1 MKSKKHILKIS
12 ALSFEI
18 YPSLKHPKNFFDIF
32 GVSFGVNSDNKL
44 CRKKRSITCVVIKEE
59 EMSIRQKVLFK
70 IKGVELEKIDSPKKV
85 SSYFGVNT
93 FSMETMRKHISRPT
107 FEAFKAWMSEGK
119 TISLGQANEIADAMK
134 EWAIAKGATY
144 YTHWF
149 QPMTGL
155 TAEKHDSFISI
166 VAPGKV
172 IEKFSGN
179 KLIQG
184 EPDASSFPSGG
195 IRATFEARGYTAWDP
210 SSPAFIIESTLGKTL
225 CIPTIFISYH
235 GSALDKKLPLLRSDE
250 ALNKSAVSL
259 LKLFG
264 HKDVKKVFS
273 TCGPEQEYFLI
284 DKNYYNLR
292 QDLVMAGR
300 TLVGAPSPKGQQLE
314 DQYFGTIKERVVNFM
329 FEAAEEAYKLGIP
342 VMTRHNEVAPHQYE
356 FAPIFE
362 ESNIACD
369 HNQLLME
376 LMKKVALRHNLVCL
390 LHEKPFAGI
399 NGSGKHLNWS
409 LADDKGNNLLNPGE
423 TPEDNLQF
431 LAVLAGVLRAV
442 YLHADLLRASVALA
456 GNEHRL
462 GANEAPPAIISVFLG
477 DQLSAILDMLEKG
490 SKSKVSKRDI
500 IDLGIARLPKFNKD
514 MTDRN
519 RTSPFAFTGAKFEF
533 RAVGSS
539 QNIATP
545 ITVVNTII
553 AESLD
558 YVADEIKKAVST
570 GKDFNSGV
578 LKVISSIIKDTKK
591 IRFEGNNYSEEWL
604 KEAKKRG
611 LPNVAATYEAL
622 EALTEEKNIALFEKY
637 KVLSKEELIA
647 RYHIWVHM
655 YNLTLEIEANT
666 LKEMVNASVVP
677 AGYEY
682 EKLLAATLH
691 ELVGLKKSAG
701 LKIDAAVLKDK
712 KEHLSEVVTKIYY
725 VRRNVNEMDKLLEKA
740 KKFSDEKRA
749 ELYFKEL
756 KPVMEHIRK
765 HVDQLECVVSDDAWD
780 LPKYREML
788 FIK

>member
-1 MKSKKHILKIS
+1 
-12 ALSFEI
+12 
-18 YPSLKHPKNFFDIF
+18 
-32 GVSFGVNSDNKL
+32 
-44 CRKKRSITCVVIKEE
+44 
-59 EMSIRQKVLFK
+59 MSIRQEVLFK
-70 IKGVELEKIDSPKKV
+70 IRNTEFDKVDKPQKV
-85 SSYFGVNT
+85 SAYFGENT
-93 FSMETMRKHISRPT
+93 FGTQTMRRHISKAT

-119 TISLGQANEIADAMK
+119 TISLEQANEIADAMK
-134 EWAIAKGATY
+134 EWAISKGATY

-155 TAEKHDSFISI
+155 TAEKHDSFISF
-166 VAPGKV
+166 AGPGKV

-210 SSPAFIIESTLGKTL
+210 SSPAFIIESKLGKTL

-235 GSALDKKLPLLRSDE
+235 GEALDKKLPLLRSDE
-250 ALNKSAVSL
+250 ALNRAAVGL

-300 TLVGAPSPKGQQLE
+300 TLVGAASPKGQQLE

-329 FEAAEEAYKLGIP
+329 FEVAQEAYKLGIP
-342 VMTRHNEVAPHQYE
+342 VVTRHNEVAPHQYE

-362 ESNIACD
+362 ESNLAAD

-409 LADDKGNNLLNPGE
+409 LADNNGNNLLNPGE

-431 LAVLAGVLRAV
+431 LTVLVAVLRAV
-442 YLHADLLRASVALA
+442 YLHGDILRASVAMA

-477 DQLSAILDMLEKG
+477 EQLTQVLDMLEKG
-490 SKSKVSKRDI
+490 VKAKVSKRDI
-500 IDLGIARLPKFNKD
+500 IDLGIARLPRFNKD
-514 MTDRN
+514 TTDRN

-539 QNIATP
+539 QNISTP
-545 ITVVNTII
+545 IAVINTII

-558 YVADEIKKAVST
+558 YVAAEIKKAT
-570 GKDFNSGV
+570 CAGKEFNSAV
-578 LKVISSIIKDTKK
+578 LKVVSQIVKDTKD
-591 IRFEGNNYSEEWL
+591 IRFEGNNYAEEWV

-622 EALTEEKNIALFEKY
+622 EALTEKENVALFEKY
-637 KVLSKEELIA
+637 KVFSREELAA
-647 RYHIWVHM
+647 RYHIWIHM

-666 LKEMVNASVVP
+666 LKEMVNASIVP

-682 EKLLAATLH
+682 EKLLASAL
-691 ELVGLKKSAG
+691 EKLAG
-701 LKIDAAVLKDK
+701 LEKGAGVKFDPKAIQDK
-712 KEHLSEVVTKIYY
+712 KGHLSDVVSKIYY
-725 VRRNVNEMDKLLEKA
+725 VRRNTAELEKLLEKA
-740 KKFSDEKRA
+740 AKVSDEKRA
-749 ELYFKEL
+749 KIYFEELRPL
-756 KPVMEHIRK
+756 MEHIRR
-765 HVDQLECVVSDDAWD
+765 HADALECVVPDDTWD

>member
-1 MKSKKHILKIS
+1 MELDKIS
-12 ALSFEI
+12 A
-18 YPSLKHPKNFFDIF
+18 
-32 GVSFGVNSDNKL
+32 
-44 CRKKRSITCVVIKEE
+44 
-59 EMSIRQKVLFK
+59 
-70 IKGVELEKIDSPKKV
+70 PKKV
-85 SSYFGVNT
+85 SSYFGENT
-93 FSMETMRKHISRPT
+93 FSIETMQKHLSKET
-107 FEAFKAWMSEGK
+107 FEAFKTWMAEGK
-119 TISLGQANEIADAMK
+119 TISMEQANEIANAMK

-166 VAPGKV
+166 AAPGKV

-235 GSALDKKLPLLRSDE
+235 GEALDKKLPLLRSDE
-250 ALNKSAVSL
+250 ALNKAALGL

-292 QDLVMAGR
+292 QDLVMTGR

-314 DQYFGTIKERVVNFM
+314 DQYFGTIKERVINFM
-329 FEAAEEAYKLGIP
+329 FEVAEEAYKLGIP

-362 ESNIACD
+362 ESNIAAD

-376 LMKKVALRHNLVCL
+376 LMKKIALRHGMVCL

-409 LADDKGNNLLNPGE
+409 LADDRGDNLLNPGQ

-431 LAVLAGVLRAV
+431 LAVLAAVLRAV
-442 YLHADLLRASVALA
+442 YLHSDLLRASVAMA

-477 DQLSAILDMLEKG
+477 AQLTEILNMIEKG
-490 SKSKVSKRDI
+490 VKSKVSKSDI
-500 IDLGIARLPKFNKD
+500 IDLGLGRLPKFNKD
-514 MTDRN
+514 TTDRN

-539 QNIATP
+539 QNISTP
-545 ITVVNTII
+545 IAIINTII

-558 YVADEIKKAVST
+558 YVAEKIKKTSA
-570 GKDFNSGV
+570 GKDFNTAV
-578 LKVISSIIKDTKK
+578 LKVIAEIVKETKD
-591 IRFEGNNYSEEWL
+591 IRFEGNNYAEEWV
-604 KEAKKRG
+604 KEAKKRS

-622 EALTEEKNIALFEKY
+622 EALTKEKNISLFEKY
-637 KVLSKEELIA
+637 KVFSKEELIA
-647 RYHIWVHM
+647 RYHIWIHM

-677 AGYEY
+677 AGYKY
-682 EKLLAATLH
+682 EKLLAGTLH
-691 ELVGLKKSAG
+691 ELVNLKKTAG
-701 LKIDAAVLKDK
+701 LSLDAAALKDK
-712 KEHLSEVVTKIYY
+712 KEHLSEIVSKIFY
-725 VRRNVNEMDKLLEKA
+725 VRRNTLEMDKLLDKAHKAGGEKC
-740 KKFSDEKRA
+740 A
-749 ELYFKEL
+749 EIYFKEL
-756 KPVMEHIRK
+756 KPLMDHIRK

>member
-1 MKSKKHILKIS
+1 MSVRQEALFRIKSV
-12 ALSFEI
+12 
-18 YPSLKHPKNFFDIF
+18 DI
-32 GVSFGVNSDNKL
+32 
-44 CRKKRSITCVVIKEE
+44 T
-59 EMSIRQKVLFK
+59 KVDK
-70 IKGVELEKIDSPKKV
+70 PRNAST
-85 SSYFGVNT
+85 YFGENT
-93 FSMETMRKHISRPT
+93 FTIEKMQEHVSKATLD
-107 FEAFKAWMSEGK
+107 AFKRWMNEGV
-119 TISLGQANEIADAMK
+119 TISIEQANEIADAMK
-134 EWAIAKGATY
+134 KWAMAKGATY

-166 VAPGKV
+166 TGPGKV
-172 IEKFSGN
+172 VEKFSGS

-210 SSPAFIIESTLGKTL
+210 SSPAFIIDSTLGKTL

-235 GSALDKKLPLLRSDE
+235 GEALDKKLPLLRSDE
-250 ALNKSAVSL
+250 ALNKAAVNL

-292 QDLVMAGR
+292 QDLLMTGR

-329 FEAAEEAYKLGIP
+329 FEVAEEAYKLGIP
-342 VMTRHNEVAPHQYE
+342 IMTRHNEVAPHQYE

-362 ESNIACD
+362 ESNIAAD

-376 LMKKVALRHNLVCL
+376 LMKKIALRHNLVCL

-409 LADDKGNNLLNPGE
+409 LADDKGNNLLNPGD

-431 LAVLAGVLRAV
+431 LAVLAAVLRAV
-442 YLHADLLRASVALA
+442 YKHSDLLRASVAMA

-477 DQLSAILDMLEKG
+477 DQLTSILDTIEKG
-490 SKSKVSKRDI
+490 NKAKVSKSDI
-500 IDLGIARLPKFNKD
+500 IDLGVTRLPKFNKD
-514 MTDRN
+514 STDRN

-539 QNIATP
+539 QNISTP

-558 YVADEIKKAVST
+558 YVAQKIKSAMN
-570 GKDFNSGV
+570 GKDFNTAAM
-578 LKVISSIIKDTKK
+578 KVISEIIKETRD
-591 IRFEGNNYSEEWL
+591 IRFEGNNYSPEWV

-611 LPNVAATYEAL
+611 LPNTASTYESL
-622 EALTEEKNIALFEKY
+622 EALTKKENIELFEKY

-647 RYHIWVHM
+647 RYHIWIHM
-655 YNLTLEIEANT
+655 YDLTLEIEANT
-666 LKEMVNASVVP
+666 LNEMVNASVVP

-682 EKLLAATLH
+682 EKLLA
-691 ELVGLKKSAG
+691 GILKDMTRLQKESK
-701 LKIDAAVLKDK
+701 LKIESAVTADQ
-712 KEHLSEVVTKIYY
+712 KEHLADVALKIYY
-725 VRRNVNEMDKLLEKA
+725 VRHNTKDMMKLLEKA
-740 KKFSDEKRA
+740 QTMNAEKRA
-749 ELYFKEL
+749 KIYFEEL
-756 KPVMEHIRK
+756 KPLMEHIRK
-765 HVDQLECVVSDDAWD
+765 HVDSLECVVSDEHWD

>member
-1 MKSKKHILKIS
+1 
-12 ALSFEI
+12 
-18 YPSLKHPKNFFDIF
+18 
-32 GVSFGVNSDNKL
+32 
-44 CRKKRSITCVVIKEE
+44 
-59 EMSIRQKVLFK
+59 MSVRRRALFK
-70 IKGVELEKIDSPKKV
+70 INNVKLERIDSPKKV
-85 SSYFGVNT
+85 SGYFGDNT
-93 FSMETMRKHISRPT
+93 FSMKTMQKHISKDT
-107 FEAFKAWMSEGK
+107 FAAFKAWMSVGK
-119 TISLGQANEIADAMK
+119 TITLSQANEIAAAMK
-134 EWAIAKGATY
+134 AWAISKGATY

-155 TAEKHDSFISI
+155 TAEKHDSFISFSG
-166 VAPGKV
+166 PGKV

-235 GSALDKKLPLLRSDE
+235 GEALDKKLPLLRSDE
-250 ALNKSAVSL
+250 ALNKAAVNL

-273 TCGPEQEYFLI
+273 TCGAEQEYFLI

-292 QDLVMAGR
+292 QDLVMTGR
-300 TLVGAPSPKGQQLE
+300 TLIGAPSPKGQQLE
-314 DQYFGTIKERVVNFM
+314 DQYFGAIKERVINFM
-329 FEAAEEAYKLGIP
+329 FEVAEEAYKLGIP

-362 ESNIACD
+362 ESNLAAD

-390 LHEKPFAGI
+390 LHEKPFGGI

-409 LADDKGNNLLNPGE
+409 LSDDKGNNLLNPGE
-423 TPEDNLQF
+423 TPEENLQF
-431 LAVLAGVLRAV
+431 LVVLAAVLRAV

-477 DQLSAILDMLEKG
+477 EQLNAILDMLENG
-490 SKSKVSKRDI
+490 TKSKVSKRNI
-500 IDLGIARLPKFNKD
+500 IDLGIARLPRFNKD

-539 QNIATP
+539 QNISTP
-545 ITVVNTII
+545 ITIINTII
-553 AESLD
+553 SESLE
-558 YVADEIKKAVST
+558 YVTSEIKKVKGS
-570 GKDFNSGV
+570 GKDFNSAV
-578 LKVISSIIKDTKK
+578 LKVISAIIKETKD
-591 IRFEGNNYSEEWL
+591 IRFEGNNYSEEWIQ
-604 KEAKKRG
+604 EAEKRG
-611 LPNVAATYEAL
+611 LPNIAATYKAL
-622 EALTEEKNIALFEKY
+622 EAFTEEKNIALFEKY
-637 KVLSKEELIA
+637 KVFSKEELIA
-647 RYHIWVHM
+647 RYHIWIHM
-655 YNLTLEIEANT
+655 YNLVLEIEANT
-666 LKEMVNASVVP
+666 LKEMINASVVP
-677 AGYEY
+677 AGYQY
-682 EKLLAATLH
+682 EKLLVDTLH
-691 ELVGLKKSAG
+691 KLIELENNAG
-701 LKIDAAVLKDK
+701 LKMDQPALEDK
-712 KEHLSEVVTKIYY
+712 KEHLKDVVSKIYY
-725 VRRNVNEMDKLLEKA
+725 VRRNTQEMDKLLMMAQE
-740 KKFSDEKRA
+740 SCDEARA

-756 KPVMEHIRK
+756 KPLMEYIRK
-765 HVDQLECVVSDDAWD
+765 HAGQRERVVSDDTWD

>member
-1 MKSKKHILKIS
+1 MGVRQEV
-12 ALSFEI
+12 LSMV
-18 YPSLKHPKNFFDIF
+18 KN
-32 GVSFGVNSDNKL
+32 
-44 CRKKRSITCVVIKEE
+44 
-59 EMSIRQKVLFK
+59 
-70 IKGVELEKIDSPKKV
+70 VELEKADSSKKV
-85 SSYFGVNT
+85 SSYFGENT
-93 FSMETMRKHISRPT
+93 FKLETMQKHISKST
-107 FEAFKAWMSEGK
+107 FEAFKLWMSEGK
-119 TISLGQANEIADAMK
+119 TITLSQANEIADAMK
-134 EWAIAKGATY
+134 NWAIAKGATY

-155 TAEKHDSFISI
+155 TAEKHDSFINI
-166 VAPGKV
+166 TGPGKV

-235 GSALDKKLPLLRSDE
+235 GAALDKKLPLIRSDE
-250 ALNKSAVSL
+250 ALNKAAVGL

-284 DKNYYNLR
+284 DRNYYNLR
-292 QDLVMAGR
+292 QDLIMSGR
-300 TLVGAPSPKGQQLE
+300 TLIGAASSKGQQLE
-314 DQYFGTIKERVVNFM
+314 DQYFGAIKERVINFM
-329 FEAAEEAYKLGIP
+329 FEVAEEAYKLGIP
-342 VMTRHNEVAPHQYE
+342 LMTRHNEVAPHQYE

-362 ESNIACD
+362 ESNLAAD

-409 LADDKGNNLLNPGE
+409 LADNKGNNLLNPGE

-431 LAVLAGVLRAV
+431 LAVLVAVLRAV
-442 YLHADLLRASVALA
+442 YTHADLLRASVALA

-477 DQLSAILDMLEKG
+477 EQLTRVLDMLEKG
-490 SKSKVSKRDI
+490 AKAKVSKRDI

-514 MTDRN
+514 STDRN

-539 QNIATP
+539 QNISTSIAV
-545 ITVVNTII
+545 INTII

-558 YVADEIKKAVST
+558 YVSTEIKKVTST
-570 GKDFNSGV
+570 GKDFNSAA
-578 LKVISSIIKDTKK
+578 LKVISAIIKETKD
-591 IRFEGNNYSEEWL
+591 IRFEGNNYSQEWL
-604 KEAKKRG
+604 REARKRG
-611 LPNVAATYEAL
+611 LANVASTYKAL
-622 EALTEEKNIALFEKY
+622 EALTENRNIALFEKY
-637 KVLSKEELIA
+637 KVLSKEELLA
-647 RYHIWVHM
+647 RYHIWIHM

-666 LKEMVNASVVP
+666 LNEMVNASVVP
-677 AGYEY
+677 AGYKY
-682 EKLLAATLH
+682 EELLARTLN
-691 ELVGLKKSAG
+691 ELVVLKKAAG
-701 LKIDAAVLKDK
+701 LKVNPAALEDK
-712 KEHLSEVVTKIYY
+712 REHLSDIISKIYY
-725 VRRNVNEMDKLLEKA
+725 VRRNTAEMVNLLEKA
-740 KKFSDEKRA
+740 KKVSDEKRA
-749 ELYFKEL
+749 ELYFEEL
-756 KPVMEHIRK
+756 KPLMEHIRR
-765 HVDQLECVVSDDAWD
+765 HVDALECVVPDDTWD

>member
-1 MKSKKHILKIS
+1 
-12 ALSFEI
+12 
-18 YPSLKHPKNFFDIF
+18 
-32 GVSFGVNSDNKL
+32 
-44 CRKKRSITCVVIKEE
+44 
-59 EMSIRQKVLFK
+59 MSIRQEVLFK
-70 IKGVELEKIDSPKKV
+70 IKSVELDKINSPKKV
-85 SSYFGVNT
+85 SSYFGENT
-93 FSMETMRKHISRPT
+93 FSTDTMRKHISKTT

-119 TISLGQANEIADAMK
+119 TITLAQANEIADALK
-134 EWAIAKGATY
+134 DWAITKGATY

-166 VAPGKV
+166 VGPGKV
-172 IEKFSGN
+172 IEKLSGN

-210 SSPAFIIESTLGKTL
+210 SSPAFIIESALGKTL

-235 GSALDKKLPLLRSDE
+235 GEALDKKLPLLRSDE
-250 ALNKSAVSL
+250 VLNKAAVGL

-292 QDLVMAGR
+292 QDLIMTGR
-300 TLVGAPSPKGQQLE
+300 TLTGAPSPKGQQLE

-329 FEAAEEAYKLGIP
+329 FEVAEEAYKLGIP
-342 VMTRHNEVAPHQYE
+342 LMTRHNEVAPHQYE

-362 ESNIACD
+362 ESNIAAD

-376 LMKKVALRHNLVCL
+376 TMKKVALRHGMVCL

-409 LADDKGNNLLNPGE
+409 LADDKGDNLLNPGE
-423 TPEDNLQF
+423 TPEGNLQF
-431 LAVLAGVLRAV
+431 LAILAAVLRAV
-442 YLHADLLRASVALA
+442 YLHSDLLRASVAMA

-477 DQLSAILDMLEKG
+477 EQLTKVLDMLESGVKA
-490 SKSKVSKRDI
+490 KVSKRDI

-514 MTDRN
+514 ATDRN
-519 RTSPFAFTGAKFEF
+519 RTSPFAFTGTKFEF

-539 QNIATP
+539 QNISTP
-545 ITVVNTII
+545 IAVINTII

-558 YVADEIKKAVST
+558 YLSSEIKKVTST
-570 GKDFNSGV
+570 GKDFNSAV
-578 LKVISSIIKDTKK
+578 LKVISLVIKETKD
-591 IRFEGNNYSEEWL
+591 IRFEGNNYDAEWL

-611 LPNVAATYEAL
+611 LPNVAATYAAL
-622 EALTEEKNIALFEKY
+622 KALIKEKNIQLFEKY
-637 KVLSKEELIA
+637 KVFSKEELIA
-647 RYHIWVHM
+647 RYHIWIHM

-666 LKEMVNASVVP
+666 LNEMVNASVVP
-677 AGYEY
+677 AGYKY
-682 EKLLAATLH
+682 EKLLARTLD
-691 ELVGLKKSAG
+691 EIIRLKKTAG
-701 LKIDAAVLKDK
+701 LSVDPLALKDK
-712 KEHLSEVVTKIYY
+712 KEHLSEIINKIYY
-725 VRRNVNEMDKLLEKA
+725 VRHNTAEMVKLLEKA
-740 KKFSDEKRA
+740 KKVNNEKRA
-749 ELYFKEL
+749 RIYFHDL
-756 KPVMEHIRK
+756 RPLMEHIRK

>member
-1 MKSKKHILKIS
+1 
-12 ALSFEI
+12 
-18 YPSLKHPKNFFDIF
+18 
-32 GVSFGVNSDNKL
+32 
-44 CRKKRSITCVVIKEE
+44 
-59 EMSIRQKVLFK
+59 MSIRQEVLFK
-70 IKGVELEKIDSPKKV
+70 IKSAGLDKISSPKKV
-85 SSYFGVNT
+85 SSYFGENT
-93 FSMETMRKHISRPT
+93 FGPQTMRRHISKPA
-107 FEAFKAWMSEGK
+107 FAAFKNWMDEGK
-119 TISLGQANEIADAMK
+119 IISLEQANEIADAMK
-134 EWAIAKGATY
+134 EWAISKGATY

-155 TAEKHDSFISI
+155 TAEKHDSFISFTGM
-166 VAPGKV
+166 GKV
-172 IEKFSGN
+172 IEKFSGS

-235 GSALDKKLPLLRSDE
+235 GAALDKKLPLLRSDE
-250 ALNKSAVSL
+250 ALSKAAIGL

-264 HKDVKKVFS
+264 HKNVKKVFS

-292 QDLVMAGR
+292 QDLVMTGR
-300 TLVGAPSPKGQQLE
+300 TLIGAPSPKGQQLE
-314 DQYFGTIKERVVNFM
+314 DQYFGTIKERVINFM
-329 FEAAEEAYKLGIP
+329 FEVAQEAYKLGIP
-342 VMTRHNEVAPHQYE
+342 LMTRHNEVAPHQYE
-356 FAPIFE
+356 FAPVFE
-362 ESNIACD
+362 ESNIAAD

-376 LMKKVALRHNLVCL
+376 LMKKIALRHNLVCL

-399 NGSGKHLNWS
+399 NGSGKHVNWS
-409 LADDKGNNLLNPGE
+409 LSDDQGNNLLNPGE

-431 LAVLAGVLRAV
+431 LVFLVAVLRAV

-462 GANEAPPAIISVFLG
+462 GANEAPPAIMSVFLG
-477 DQLSAILDMLEKG
+477 EQLNTILNMLEHG
-490 SKSKVSKRDI
+490 AKSKVSKRDI
-500 IDLGIARLPKFNKD
+500 VDLGIGRLPRFNRD

-519 RTSPFAFTGAKFEF
+519 RTSPFAFTGSKFEF

-539 QNIATP
+539 QNISTP
-545 ITVVNTII
+545 ITIVNTII

-558 YVADEIKKAVST
+558 YVTNAIKTVKGT
-570 GKDFNSGV
+570 GKDFNSEV
-578 LKVISSIIKDTKK
+578 LRVISAIVKETKN
-591 IRFEGNNYSEEWL
+591 IRFEGNNYADEWVE
-604 KEAKKRG
+604 EAKKRG
-611 LPNVAATYEAL
+611 LMNAASTYAAL
-622 EALTEEKNIALFEKY
+622 EALTKEKNIVLFEKY
-637 KVLSKEELIA
+637 KVFSKEELVA
-647 RYHIWVHM
+647 RYHIWIHM

-677 AGYEY
+677 AGYKY
-682 EKLLAATLH
+682 EKLLACTLH
-691 ELVGLKKSAG
+691 ELVELEKGAG
-701 LKIDAAVLKDK
+701 LKIDPVVLDDK
-712 KEHLSEVVTKIYY
+712 KIHLSNVVSKIYY
-725 VRRNVNEMDKLLEKA
+725 VRRNTNEMDKLLEKA
-740 KKFSDEKRA
+740 KEHSDEKRA

-756 KPVMEHIRK
+756 KPLMEHIRK